1 MSTTR
6 NDAAPGGDN
15 QGQARKITRATG
27 SVPDLSLLLGHDRRA
42 EVLDAEERRIAALL
56 AELYDAGYRVAVQC
70 RTCGSWLANPQS
82 VARHQGPVCASR
94 EEVQR

>member
-1 MSTTR
+1 MSTPR

-15 QGQARKITRATG
+15 RGQARTITTATG
-27 SVPDLSLLLGHDRRA
+27 STPDLSPLLGHDRRV
-42 EVLDAEERRIAALL
+42 EPLDAEDRRIAALL
-56 AELYDAGYRVAVQC
+56 TELYDAGYRVAVQC
-70 RTCGSWLANPQS
+70 RTCGSWLAHPES